1 MDPIQTLR
9 QSTEDDVIAAL
20 EKMTFDNWPQD
31 EADLLEFFNRM
42 LDVRLGEGAGEGAGE
57 G

>member
-20 EKMTFDNWPQD
+20 KNMAFDNWPQD
-31 EADLLEFFNRM
+31 EAELLEFFNRM
-42 LDVRLGEGAGEGAGE
+42 LDVRLGQGAAQDE
-57 G
+57 

>member
-20 EKMTFDNWPQD
+20 KNMAFDNWPQD
-31 EADLLEFFNRM
+31 EAELLEFFNRM
-42 LDVRLGEGAGEGAGE
+42 LDLKLGGGAGEE
-57 G
+57 E